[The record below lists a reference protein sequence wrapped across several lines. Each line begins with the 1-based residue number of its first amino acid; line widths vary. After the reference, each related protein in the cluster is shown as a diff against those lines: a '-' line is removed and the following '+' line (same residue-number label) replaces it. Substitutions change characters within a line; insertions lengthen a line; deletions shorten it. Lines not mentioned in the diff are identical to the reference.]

1 MKPEACIQ
9 EANNPSVA
17 FRETVRMTHFEMQAA
32 AAQMESSNTLSTFLC
47 VAERDC
53 SDVAEATNADG
64 QA

>member
-9 EANNPSVA
+9 AANNPSVA
-17 FRETVRMTHFEMQAA
+17 FRETVRMTHFEMQAV
-32 AAQMESSNTLSTFLC
+32 AAQMYSFNTLSTC